1 MKERLEAAVADAAA
15 FVERWSAKS
24 LETIEPTSLRALLRE
39 LADIRAARSE
49 ARQWAFMLT
58 KTDSENPA
66 VLDIRAWVD
75 IRSPRLDDAIRHFE
89 LAWMALPDDRARALA
104 EDEAV
109 ARDRH
114 YLLGVRRFRPFML
127 SQAEERVLSARDAS
141 AVTAWQTLR
150 DRTLGSL
157 SARFDDGTG
166 EREWPLSELESARR
180 ARGHSPWLAVAMK
193 RPERPWT
200 FPLDGA
206 ASGAG
211 PGGGRPGVVCGRHL
225 GEHVQPTTACARAID
240 SSVAGPPAQHHR
252 GGAPARRGRTR
263 HTSR

>member
-1 MKERLEAAVADAAA
+1 MKERLEAAVAEAAA

-39 LADIRAARSE
+39 VADIRAARSE

-66 VLDIRAWVD
+66 VRDIRAWVD
-75 IRSPRLDDAIRHFE
+75 SRSPRCEDAIRHFE
-89 LAWMALPDDRARALA
+89 LAWMALPDDRTRSLA

-141 AVTAWQTLR
+141 AGTAWQTLR

-157 SARFDDGTG
+157 SAPFDDGPG

-180 ARGHSPWLAVAMK
+180 AHPDRGVRRRAQETTTALFEPVLPVLAHCYDSLVADRLAVDRLRGHEEP
-193 RPERPWT
+193 
-200 FPLDGA
+200 
-206 ASGAG
+206 
-211 PGGGRPGVVCGRHL
+211 
-225 GEHVQPTTACARAID
+225 ID
-240 SSVAGPPAQHHR
+240 PANL
-252 GGAPARRGRTR
+252 
-263 HTSR
+263 